1 MKISKIIEGALK
13 QLGVLAA
20 GENARADE
28 LADAVDCLHQL
39 LSQWATDKFYVYKSN
54 ILILKLNGS
63 GTYRIAPKSHSENFC
78 CDYEISD
85 CVACNS
91 AEFNSEECTCG
102 LHQPPLKIDLKADIQ
117 SISTVAWLD
126 GCQIDLIRDKN
137 DTRLRPMYAPVIYQQ
152 DVCDWVFEVCD
163 RCAKELKI
171 KVFTFP
177 ETFDCSDELLIPKHY
192 ERALRLSLALEI
204 APMFGTSA
212 SPELIKNLDNAMRLL
227 NKSNVT
233 PIYAN
238 DANNEIGIGVGA
250 CYGWRH

>member
-39 LSQWATDKFYVYKSN
+39 LLQWATDQFFVYKSN
-54 ILILKLNGS
+54 ILILKLDGS
-63 GTYRIAPKSHSENFC
+63 GVYRIELKHNSENFC
-78 CDYEISD
+78 CEYEVSD

-91 AEFNSEECTCG
+91 GDFNSDQCTCG
-102 LHQPPLKIDLKADIQ
+102 LHQPPTKIDLKANID

-126 GCQIDLIRDKN
+126 KCKIDMVRDKN
-137 DTRLRPMYAPVIYQQ
+137 DTHPAYSPVTYQQ
-152 DVCDWVFEVCD
+152 SGCEWIFNIHDQ
-163 RCAKELKI
+163 CAKELKI
-171 KVFTFP
+171 KAFTFP
-177 ETFDCSDELLIPKHY
+177 ETFDCSDELIIPKHY

-204 APMFGTSA
+204 APMFGVAISA
-212 SPELIKNLDNAMRLL
+212 ELAKNQDNAMRLL
-227 NKSNVT
+227 KKSNVT

-238 DANNEIGIGVGA
+238 NSNFEIGVGVGV
-250 CYGWRH
+250 CHHGWHY